1 VFDGRVARFPF
12 RDHQVPRL
20 FVLHQFIECAVAWLS
35 KDPQHVCALHCKAG
49 KGRAGVMACCL
60 LLRIGFKKTAQDMIS
75 HYDQTRVT
83 MKKSGRQKGLT
94 VPSQLR
100 YVGYYERLLRQS
112 ENGTI
117 NPGKAVLRCQFVF

>member
-1 VFDGRVARFPF
+1 
-12 RDHQVPRL
+12 
-20 FVLHQFIECAVAWLS
+20 
-35 KDPQHVCALHCKAG
+35 
-49 KGRAGVMACCL
+49 MACCL

-117 NPGKAVLRCQFVF
+117 NPGKQFYDGSCFLSCF

>member
-1 VFDGRVARFPF
+1 
-12 RDHQVPRL
+12 
-20 FVLHQFIECAVAWLS
+20 
-35 KDPQHVCALHCKAG
+35 
-49 KGRAGVMACCL
+49 MACCL

-117 NPGKAVLRCQFVF
+117 NPGKQFYDVSCFFKLF